1 MIVCLPTQRSTASC
15 YPISRFILDI
25 YCDTERVVLHTRNFT
40 NHGSTSIREHMPQ
53 RHQAVYL
60 QRGWNPDYY
69 LGKAEQNGPPTFE
82 FLKKVMDS
90 KLVID
95 QLYTAY

>member
-1 MIVCLPTQRSTASC
+1 
-15 YPISRFILDI
+15 
-25 YCDTERVVLHTRNFT
+25 
-40 NHGSTSIREHMPQ
+40 MPQ